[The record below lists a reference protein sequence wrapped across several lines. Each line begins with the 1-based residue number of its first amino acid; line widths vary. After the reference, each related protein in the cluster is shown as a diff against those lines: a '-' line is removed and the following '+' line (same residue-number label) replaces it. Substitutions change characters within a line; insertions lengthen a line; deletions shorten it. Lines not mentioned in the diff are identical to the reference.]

1 MRFEQAL
8 ELMKQGK
15 KVKLPSWG
23 GYWEYEKAADY
34 EGSVDRIWMHTKDG
48 NVLEIRETERLLY
61 TIENILSDEWIVADE
76 ENTPILGGVATFG
89 FGEAIKYLQ
98 RGFKVARKGWNG
110 KGMYLFY
117 VPGKDYHICNMN
129 LACMAAGVDEY
140 AEWRDE
146 LPKPDY
152 LPYIALKTA
161 DNKCVPWFA
170 SQADM
175 LSDDWCFVEDK
186 NN

>member
-23 GYWEYEKAADY
+23 GYWTYEADK
-34 EGSVDRIWMHTKDG
+34 DRIYIHTKDG
-48 NVLEIRETERLLY
+48 DVLEIRDTDRLSY
-61 TIENILSDEWIVADE
+61 TIANILSDEWIVADE
-76 ENTPILGGVATFG
+76 ENTPVLGGVATFG

-117 VPGKDYHICNMN
+117 VPGRKYYICDGK
-129 LACMAAGVDEY
+129 LERMAAGVDEY
-140 AEWRDE
+140 VEMRDP

-152 LPYIALKTA
+152 LPYIAMKTA
-161 DNKCVPWFA
+161 DNKCVPWLA
-170 SQADM
+170 SQTDM
-175 LSDDWCFVEDK
+175 LAADWCFVED
-186 NN
+186 NNN